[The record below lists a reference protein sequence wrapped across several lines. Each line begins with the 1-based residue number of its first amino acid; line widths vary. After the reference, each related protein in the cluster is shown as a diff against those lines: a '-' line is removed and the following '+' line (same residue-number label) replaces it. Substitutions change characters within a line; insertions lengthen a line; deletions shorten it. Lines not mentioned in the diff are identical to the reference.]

1 MHYKRRHLFGESVW
15 SVSDVIIIIIIYS
28 FNTVDIRN
36 LYKKKIQSDFNN
48 I

>member
-1 MHYKRRHLFGESVW
+1 MNIASIYL
-15 SVSDVIIIIIIYS
+15 IIIIIIYS

-36 LYKKKIQSDFNN
+36 LYKKRLKDYNN